1 MTEHAHQEGPGQ
13 QATARLS
20 NGVKAFLAF
29 SVCSVIAVV
38 ALYVGY
44 RMGSSGTSA
53 APVDPPAASVVEPTE
68 KPKADPSASA
78 PAASVVEPT
87 GKPNEFARPCAEIQ
101 DCRKVSWSYF
111 MSNMKG
117 TDEITAG
124 GEVLDCSGG
133 GKIKPVGDEVDLCA
147 CQCKPAEQ
155 VAGNK

>member
-1 MTEHAHQEGPGQ
+1 MTEHPHQEEGPGQ

-29 SVCSVIAVV
+29 SVCSVIAGV

-44 RMGSSGTSA
+44 NMGSSGTSVA
-53 APVDPPAASVVEPTE
+53 QAIPSAASVVEQTE
-68 KPKADPSASA
+68 
-78 PAASVVEPT
+78 
-87 GKPNEFARPCAEIQ
+87 KPNEFVRPCAKIP

-111 MSNMKG
+111 MSNMQG
-117 TDEITAG
+117 TDEIAAG